1 MQDFNTDDSNLTP
14 KPSFIQNLNP
24 FGYVVVVLLIVFFL
38 YQIIGGFLAIISG
51 GEKLDENIQ
60 ITRIVL
66 AFGQYMLILAP
77 TIFFTRLQTP
87 DIKGTFRLKLPS
99 TGLLILSIL
108 GIVLIQPLLQ
118 GYMYFQDFILNH
130 LPFMQDTIKWLKD
143 LFEMLEKVT
152 DKIVSA
158 YSLTEFIVVVFVI
171 SITPAICEEILF
183 RGFVLKNIEKVAKPS
198 IAIFLTGF
206 LFALYH
212 FEPFNIIPLIVL
224 GCYLGFVVH
233 YSDSIYTGM
242 ICHFLNNF
250 FASYLLYRY
259 GAEVLKTPE
268 ISSSETLNV
277 LAMMLVS
284 LILFVVILIMFYKIR
299 AKQVVENVNNE

>member
-1 MQDFNTDDSNLTP
+1 LQDFNTNDNNLTP
-14 KPSFIQNLNP
+14 KTGFIQNLNP
-24 FGYVVVVLLIVFFL
+24 FGYVVIVLLIVFFL

-51 GEKLDENIQ
+51 GEKLDENIH
-60 ITRIVL
+60 ITRLVL

-77 TIFFTRLQTP
+77 TVFFTRLQTH
-87 DIKGTFRLKLPS
+87 DIKGTFRLKLPAP
-99 TGLLILSIL
+99 GLLILSIL

-130 LPFMQDTIKWLKD
+130 LPILQESIKWLKD
-143 LFEMLEKVT
+143 IFDMLEKAT

-158 YSLTEFIVVVFVI
+158 YSPLEFIVVVFVI

-212 FEPFNIIPLIVL
+212 FEPFNMIPLIVL

-242 ICHFLNNF
+242 ICHFFNNF
-250 FASYLLYRY
+250 FASYLLYKY
-259 GAEVLKTPE
+259 GAEELKTPE
-268 ISSSETLNV
+268 ISGSETLNV
-277 LAMMLVS
+277 MVMILAS
-284 LILFVVILIMFYKIR
+284 LILFGIVLMMYYKLR
-299 AKQVVENVNNE
+299 AKQTVENV